1 MQPRALIC
9 TVTDM
14 YSYSSVNAMKHA
26 GGMKRSLFLIARC
39 HLNFQPIPQNK
50 LCLNG
55 FDLFRRSCSPAVFS
69 SSGQRGMASFRIDL
83 IPSRVPQ
90 PCSPVVFPS
99 CVPQPCYCPTLFPS
113 CVVQLVPTLIS
124 NYFPT
129 VFPNRFSK
137 LILGSTS
144 V

>member
-99 CVPQPCYCPTLFPS
+99 CVPHQWPEEYRQSQVFSNLFYSLLPMIFS
-113 CVVQLVPTLIS
+113 NHVSHLNFQQVPDGAS
-124 NYFPT
+124 
-129 VFPNRFSK
+129 
-137 LILGSTS
+137 
-144 V
+144 